1 MKAEQI
7 KELFAQFE
15 ATASEYEE
23 LSAGVPES
31 SNICWDIPNGRISRR
46 L

>member
-15 ATASEYEE
+15 ATASEYEVNMKM
-23 LSAGVPES
+23 LLKIKVS
-31 SNICWDIPNGRISRR
+31 CC
-46 L
+46 